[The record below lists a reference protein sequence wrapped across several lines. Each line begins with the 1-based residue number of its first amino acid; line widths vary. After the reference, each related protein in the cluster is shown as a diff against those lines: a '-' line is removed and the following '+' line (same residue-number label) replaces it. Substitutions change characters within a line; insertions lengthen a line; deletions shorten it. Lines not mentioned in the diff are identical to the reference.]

1 AVKECKGFT
10 AGVLFQL
17 ATQWHVEA
25 VGDPSKKSSGT
36 KDRGTMDA
44 AASLYKLLMDE
55 FPEMAELEFPNM
67 GKEAWPTLYRVSY
80 FYAEL
85 LWTMQDWER
94 CGPAFDTV
102 VKLDPQGEFTN
113 DA

>member
-1 AVKECKGFT
+1 KWQTHITQSVISGKPKPRIVQELERMVGVYNKYVEKQGRPAAAVKECKGFT

-55 FPEMAELEFPNM
+55 FPEMAE
-67 GKEAWPTLYRVSY
+67 
-80 FYAEL
+80 
-85 LWTMQDWER
+85 
-94 CGPAFDTV
+94 
-102 VKLDPQGEFTN
+102 
-113 DA
+113 